1 VPTSNGMEGLTLFIS
16 VTVPE
21 SIPDSPLHPPRNTFA
36 S

>member
-1 VPTSNGMEGLTLFIS
+1 MEALTQFVFIA
-16 VTVPE
+16 VPE